1 MATRVASWSIGRPT
15 RSFCLSF
22 HLALLGSTGA
32 YWLDDL
38 PDLIPYGGL
47 GVKCVVGLG

>member
-1 MATRVASWSIGRPT
+1 M
-15 RSFCLSF
+15 SFPLSF
-22 HLALLGSTGA
+22 HPGPLGLTGA

-38 PDLIPYGGL
+38 PDLIPHGGL